1 MSPKKQERL
10 IMWDKVPDLSLDL
23 DQHQR
28 LTGLFWAEA
37 HPPSKFGRNL
47 FSSFCWILLTNR
59 PTHRRVKTDSLME
72 VTTTPQNKTR
82 ATDDTTAVC
91 QCSLQFHLYMS
102 LIITWSWPFVSWLH
116 FILLSVFWPK
126 LALYLFFLYTKTS
139 ARKCVSSYNESKLSR
154 YRSTVIPV
162 FP

>member
-126 LALYLFFLYTKTS
+126 LALYLFFFIYKNQCQ
-139 ARKCVSSYNESKLSR
+139 KVC
-154 YRSTVIPV
+154 III
-162 FP
+162 